1 MPRICSQQGNKSC
14 AFYGKQNYGENHYN
28 TYSTNDSVH
37 AEIHA
42 CKKVAWKH
50 RDRNKKKNKKTYN
63 LVVIRTS
70 KSGSNLGM
78 SRLCERCVIGVNN
91 LPNTSGIKI
100 KKIYYSNENGEI
112 IKTSLPKMMKM
123 DDHHM
128 SSFSRNHG
136 YKSTLQCACRNHF
149 KIQN

>member
-1 MPRICSQQGNKSC
+1 MPHTCSRQGNKSG
-14 AFYGKQNYGENHYN
+14 AFYGNQNYGENHYN
-28 TYSTNDSVH
+28 TFATNDSVH

-50 RDRNKKKNKKTYN
+50 RDKSKKKNKKAYN

-78 SRLCERCVIGVNN
+78 SRLCERCVLGVNN
-91 LPNTSGIKI
+91 LPNISGIKI
-100 KKIYYSNENGEI
+100 KKIYYSDESGEI

-136 YKSTLQCACRNHF
+136 YKSTLQCACRHHH
-149 KIQN
+149 

>member
-1 MPRICSQQGNKSC
+1 MPHTCSRQDNKSC
-14 AFYGKQNYGENHYN
+14 AFYGNQNYGENHYN
-28 TYSTNDSVH
+28 TFTTNDSVH

-50 RDRNKKKNKKTYN
+50 RDKSKKKNKKEYN

-78 SRLCERCVIGVNN
+78 SRLCERCLLNVNN
-91 LPNTSGIKI
+91 LPNNSGIKI
-100 KKIYYSNENGEI
+100 KKIYYSDESGEI
-112 IKTSLPKMMKM
+112 VKTSLPKMMKM

-136 YKSTLQCACRNHF
+136 YKSTLQCACRVRH
-149 KIQN
+149 

>member
-1 MPRICSQQGNKSC
+1 MPHTCSRQDNKSG
-14 AFYGKQNYGENHYN
+14 AFYGIQNYGENHYN
-28 TYSTNDSVH
+28 TFTTNDSVH

-42 CKKVAWKH
+42 CKKVAWRH
-50 RDRNKKKNKKTYN
+50 RDKNKKKNKKAYN

-78 SRLCERCVIGVNN
+78 SRLCERCVLGVNN
-91 LPNTSGIKI
+91 LPNISGIKI
-100 KKIYYSNENGEI
+100 KKIYYSDESGEI
-112 IKTSLPKMMKM
+112 VKTSLPKMMKM

-136 YKSTLQCACRNHF
+136 YKSTLQCACRHHH
-149 KIQN
+149 

>member
-1 MPRICSQQGNKSC
+1 MPHTCSRQDNKSC
-14 AFYGKQNYGENHYN
+14 AFYGNQNYGENHYN
-28 TYSTNDSVH
+28 TFTTNDSVH
-37 AEIHA
+37 AEIDA

-50 RDRNKKKNKKTYN
+50 RDKSKKKNKKVYN

-78 SRLCERCVIGVNN
+78 SRLCERCVLNVNN
-91 LPNTSGIKI
+91 LPNNSGIKI
-100 KKIYYSNENGEI
+100 KKIYYSDESGEI
-112 IKTSLPKMMKM
+112 VKTSLPKMMKM

-136 YKSTLQCACRNHF
+136 YKSTLQCACRVHH
-149 KIQN
+149 

>member
-1 MPRICSQQGNKSC
+1 MPHTCSRQGNKSG
-14 AFYGKQNYGENHYN
+14 AFYGNQNYGENHYN
-28 TYSTNDSVH
+28 TFATNDSVH

-50 RDRNKKKNKKTYN
+50 RDKNKKKNKKAYN

-78 SRLCERCVIGVNN
+78 SRLCERCVLGVNN
-91 LPNTSGIKI
+91 LPNISGIKI
-100 KKIYYSNENGEI
+100 KKIFYTDESGEI
-112 IKTSLPKMMKM
+112 VKTSLPKMMKM

-136 YKSTLQCACRNHF
+136 YKSILPCACKHHH
-149 KIQN
+149 